1 MAVEFSVGRVAEP
14 FVRGGRTGRA
24 LEPGGR
30 TGAGVGGLTLGRTG
44 AVGLTDVGG
53 TGGRTALGFAVGPRG
68 TPGLDAA
75 ADTVVRAGMVAG
87 LGMIVE
93 EVVAFAELRAG
104 VGLGRSLLES
114 CVRSTISRGL
124 PSFLPFEAS
133 AFAGPLI
140 VISFDRSMTRL
151 AALEVLIA
159 ELAVNF
165 SPCFPA
171 LSEVVAGL
179 DLEL

>member
-1 MAVEFSVGRVAEP
+1 MVVEFSDGRVAGP
-14 FVRGGRTGRA
+14 FVREGRIGRA

-53 TGGRTALGFAVGPRG
+53 TGGRTALGFAVGSRG
-68 TPGLDAA
+68 TPGLDVEE
-75 ADTVVRAGMVAG
+75 DTVVRAGMVAG
-87 LGMIVE
+87 LETIVE

-124 PSFLPFEAS
+124 PLFLPFEIS
-133 AFAGPLI
+133 VFAGPLM
-140 VISFDRSMTRL
+140 VVSLDRSMTRL
-151 AALEVLIA
+151 DAPELLIA
-159 ELAVNF
+159 ELAVDF
-165 SPCFPA
+165 SPCFPI
-171 LSEVVAGL
+171 LSGVVAEL
-179 DLEL
+179 DLQV